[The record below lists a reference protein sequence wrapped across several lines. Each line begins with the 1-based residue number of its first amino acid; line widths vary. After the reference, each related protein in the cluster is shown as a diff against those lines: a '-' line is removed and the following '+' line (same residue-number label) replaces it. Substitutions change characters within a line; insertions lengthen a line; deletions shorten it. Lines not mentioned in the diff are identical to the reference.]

1 MPWWDDALVAIPELA
16 EEDPWSAADLAEL
29 DRMLKQADDEHAMR
43 KADAA
48 ERVAAERER
57 RSAWGGKPIKTVEGM
72 VVFVESQAL
81 LDGIASYADQHRDA
95 GSAAADVAVA
105 LRSCDA
111 RDVPCQIISRELR
124 PAARGESGKFMV
136 LRPLLPSISHLQIRE
151 VHSSALA
158 PMHARFGE
166 AWGRHATCAG
176 RVALGE
182 AASAGGS
189 PGDSMRD
196 ALIEAVRR
204 QQACV
209 ATRVSSAELFRS
221 FAPGADVPAS
231 LEEPGGGTGDDAG

>member
-1 MPWWDDALVAIPELA
+1 
-16 EEDPWSAADLAEL
+16 
-29 DRMLKQADDEHAMR
+29 MR

-81 LDGIASYADQHRDA
+81 LDGIASYSDQHRDA

-158 PMHARFGE
+158 PMHAHFGE

-176 RVALGE
+176 RAALGE

-231 LEEPGGGTGDDAG
+231 LAEPGGGTGDDAG